1 MKIKDSK
8 LLLKI
13 LSAVAAV
20 VLWFAITY
28 TEDPVISQLLTDIDI
43 VFEGEDTLHANGLI
57 VINKD
62 AIPDISATIRGNRSS
77 VISSVGAVS
86 AVIDLSRITQ
96 TGKNMVEVKYNYP
109 SSSVVLAKAKTR
121 ELTLE
126 TEKIVTRNI
135 PVRVETA
142 NEDKNAAFITDAKSD
157 VELIKVSG
165 AESVIYKI
173 AYAKATVDVTNITAS
188 GELEYFFKLYD
199 SDGDVLPENNILSKS
214 IETLPVKNTVY
225 KKVSLPVEIVLPEE
239 MAMDYALTVK
249 NQSITSVSAG
259 VPEGV
264 DITSLYA
271 IFNGKENDG
280 KTEYTLNLTVPEG
293 VYVPEK
299 STELT
304 ATCELVPKVLKEL
317 EIPVTAENVPEGK
330 KVKLTPD
337 KIKISV
343 KGAENLLS
351 ASNIKATVD
360 ASQLT
365 SGEEQNVEVT
375 LTTDKDIQI
384 VGTYTTAAILE

>member
-57 VINKD
+57 VVNKD
-62 AIPDISATIRGNRSS
+62 AIPDISAVIRGNRSS

-86 AVIDLSRITQ
+86 AVIDLSQITQ
-96 TGKNMVEVKYNYP
+96 AGMNMVEVKYNYP
-109 SSSVVLAKAKTR
+109 SSSVVLAKAKTK
-121 ELTLE
+121 ELTVE

-135 PVRVETA
+135 PVRVETV
-142 NEDKNAAFITDAKSD
+142 NEDKNSYFMADVKSD
-157 VELIKVSG
+157 VELVKVSG
-165 AESVIYKI
+165 AESVVYKI
-173 AYAKATVDVTNITAS
+173 AYAKATVDAANITAS
-188 GELEYFFKLYD
+188 GELEYYFKLYD
-199 SDGDVLPENNILSKS
+199 SDGAVLSENNILSKS
-214 IETLPVKNTVY
+214 IETLPIKSTVY
-225 KKVSLPVEIVLPEE
+225 KKVSLPVEVVLPDE
-239 MAMDYALTVK
+239 MAADYALNVK

-259 VPEGV
+259 VPEDS
-264 DITSLYA
+264 DINSLYA
-271 IFNGKENDG
+271 VFNGRENDG
-280 KTEYTLNLTVPEG
+280 KTEYTLKITVPEG

-299 STELT
+299 NTEVVVS
-304 ATCELVPKVLKEL
+304 CELVPKVLKEL
-317 EIPVTAENVPEGK
+317 EISVTAENVPEGK

-337 KIKISV
+337 RIKVSV

-351 ASNIKATVD
+351 ASNLRATVD

-365 SGEEQNVEVT
+365 PGEAQNMEIT
-375 LTTDKDIQI
+375 LTADKDIQI
-384 VGTYTTAAILE
+384 VGTYTTEAIME